1 MKIKID
7 KLLFLLTLFCFSQSA
22 FLPHLVFLLIKYS
35 TILLIIFRYLQRRE
49 LKNNKALYIVLGL
62 YSVVATFSSIIAGLP
77 LNTIVSAIFYGLH
90 IISIYLI
97 VIRILKIYGYL
108 CLINLSTKFY
118 LLYLAVNDILLLI
131 INYDFSAQST
141 AYYLVGNKF
150 IVSYI
155 HCLMIFLL
163 YELFRN
169 TSKNKYSAKRF
180 FSRFLI
186 SGYAL
191 YSVAICWK
199 VSCTSGVFMCLTGFI
214 ITLFPIEWFSF
225 LANRKFTMIFLLGGN
240 FLIFGSASVLTLPS
254 IQNFVVNVLH
264 KPPTFNGRFQIYEL
278 VLSKIHESIW
288 FGFGQNNSLVEILL
302 NYGNPQNGILKIL
315 FDTGIVGL
323 GLYLLILWFSL
334 TKDSSKTCVV
344 IYMFIYTM
352 IAESF
357 IEINL
362 HCGWLF
368 FALAVIFAC
377 QSVRNTE

>member
-1 MKIKID
+1 M
-7 KLLFLLTLFCFSQSA
+7 
-22 FLPHLVFLLIKYS
+22 
-35 TILLIIFRYLQRRE
+35 
-49 LKNNKALYIVLGL
+49 
-62 YSVVATFSSIIAGLP
+62 
-77 LNTIVSAIFYGLH
+77 
-90 IISIYLI
+90 
-97 VIRILKIYGYL
+97 
-108 CLINLSTKFY
+108 
-118 LLYLAVNDILLLI
+118 
-131 INYDFSAQST
+131 
-141 AYYLVGNKF
+141 
-150 IVSYI
+150 
-155 HCLMIFLL
+155 
-163 YELFRN
+163 
-169 TSKNKYSAKRF
+169 
-180 FSRFLI
+180 
-186 SGYAL
+186 
-191 YSVAICWK
+191 
-199 VSCTSGVFMCLTGFI
+199 SCTSGVFMCLTGFM

-254 IQNFVVNVLH
+254 LQNFVVNVLH